1 MPDAVLNPVSSLPA
15 VTPELWCDV
24 SQFLNMEADLLD
36 SRQYEAWLELLHE
49 DIQYRMPIARNVRR
63 DQMDREYTAA
73 GQTAWFDEGIT
84 TLRQRVAQLKTGIH
98 WAEEPASRV
107 SHLVANIRVTAV
119 EAQDNGGEHVQV
131 RSRFLIHQHRGQTE
145 TALFIGKREDT
156 LCRTGKGPN
165 FRLLRREIF
174 LDQTVLT
181 AKALTI
187 FF

>member
-1 MPDAVLNPVSSLPA
+1 MSEVLSPERAAVA
-15 VTPELWCDV
+15 VTPQLWWEVC
-24 SQFLNMEADLLD
+24 QFLHMEADLLD
-36 SRQYEAWLELLHE
+36 GRQYEAWLELLHE

-98 WAEEPASRV
+98 WAEEPGSRV
-107 SHLVANIRVTAV
+107 SHLVTNIRVLAA
-119 EAQDNGGEHVQV
+119 ELQEDNSCHLRV
-131 RSRFLIHQHRGQTE
+131 RSRFLIHQNRGQAE
-145 TALFIGKREDT
+145 NALFIGKRDDT
-156 LCRTGKGPN
+156 LRQTAEG

-174 LDQTVLT
+174 LDQSVLS
-181 AKALTI
+181 AKALTV